1 MGWFT
6 EFMEEIF
13 LVIFFKTLE
22 VIPYMEVF
30 KSFLLFFSNGVA
42 PQPTM

>member
-1 MGWFT
+1 MGWST

-22 VIPYMEVF
+22 VIPYMEF
-30 KSFLLFFSNGVA
+30 LKSFFCYFF
-42 PQPTM
+42 